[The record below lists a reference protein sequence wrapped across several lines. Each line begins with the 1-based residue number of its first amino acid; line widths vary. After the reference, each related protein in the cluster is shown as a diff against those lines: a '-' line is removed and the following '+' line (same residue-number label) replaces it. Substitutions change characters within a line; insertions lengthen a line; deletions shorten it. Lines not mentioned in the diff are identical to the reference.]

1 VSQEIVAEMV
11 SIRLRVNI
19 FIGRFKKFG
28 LIEENDGVLELRPA
42 LARVADGATELSQT
56 EHRGAGS
63 EGIVHEEVRQHKR
76 KVHREIHHCGNGSVD
91 HGAHAFAGRGQ

>member
-1 VSQEIVAEMV
+1 MV

-28 LIEENDGVLELRPA
+28 LIEENDGVLEVRPA
-42 LARVADGATELSQT
+42 LARVADGATELCQT
-56 EHRGAGS
+56 EHPRGWRRRYRHA
-63 EGIVHEEVRQHKR
+63 EVRHHKR